1 MISQGGEGQRNWAGI
16 ALLLLG
22 ILFIL
27 WVLFALLGA
36 ETLGAAGAVSLISVG
51 FSYFFAQRARVTT
64 VSIVAVIAIPTGCL
78 YSSAIMVTMLSAES
92 DPAAL
97 PRAFAAALAIAVAGG
112 VISAIAYLL
121 SDERDLESFSP
132 LSTRD
137 FLRLAGGFSLIFLCY
152 VVFRLG
158 EVGLLVLFFDPLPFL
173 ISVAFLALGLGAS
186 FLSQK
191 PLSAVLPSASSF
203 AALFGAALAVVNYM
217 VVSLKD
223 DALSGVGPTMALG
236 LLSLIYG
243 TFAYLVSI
251 LYASTERSIA
261 DTGVYGTNWHLVEA
275 FTFLVFLLFAPPS
288 IFELFNS

>member
-1 MISQGGEGQRNWAGI
+1 MRRNWVGI

-22 ILFIL
+22 IFFIL

-78 YSSAIMVTMLSAES
+78 YSSAIMVTMLSAELSAES

-112 VISAIAYLL
+112 VISAIAHLL

-132 LSTRD
+132 MSKSD

-158 EVGLLVLFFDPLPFL
+158 EVGLLVLFFHPLPFL

-288 IFELFNS
+288 IFELLNS